1 MDFRCPP
8 TFGII
13 RFVGV
18 YFILPVTPLWEEDWS
33 QRLSAGV
40 DSADVYFILPVTPL
54 WEEDW
59 SQRLS
64 AGVDSADV
72 YFILP
77 VTPLWEEDW
86 SQRRP
91 ADVVSQTF
99 ISSCVFPSQ

>member
-1 MDFRCPP
+1 MKELSQTLYCYFQPP
-8 TFGII
+8 RTIARI
-13 RFVGV
+13 
-18 YFILPVTPLWEEDWS
+18 
-33 QRLSAGV
+33 RLSAGV

-99 ISSCVFPSQ
+99 ISSCVLPSL